1 MSKPSIFS
9 RDYEKRM
16 KKRKIRIG
24 IIIGVILI
32 IGGALLYNFKIKNMD
47 FSNVR
52 NKLQAWVDS
61 DKKEEPKAKVEDP
74 KTQIEE
80 KPVEVE
86 KTFLDIE
93 LPNKDK
99 IKVQY
104 EVEDKKGKV
113 KEVEEKKGYDFDVS
127 PDKDEIIALDK
138 NQNMYLIKL
147 SGEKDYKVTD
157 ITKKQYVSKNGTKFP
172 KDSRLEADK
181 NYKWHAEPKF
191 INEDT
196 IIYVSQLPYFGTS
209 ATKEYVWIYDIG
221 NKEDKVVFKLSG
233 NKIEIGD
240 IKKDKGIEVK
250 IDKSEYI
257 IDGKGNIVK

>member
-16 KKRKIRIG
+16 KKRKIRIAL
-24 IIIGVILI
+24 IIGVILI
-32 IGGALLYNFKIKNMD
+32 VGGALLYNFKIKNMD

-61 DKKEEPKAKVEDP
+61 DKKEEPKAKAEDP

-80 KPVEVE
+80 KPVEEE
-86 KTFLDIE
+86 KTFLEIE
-93 LPNKDK
+93 LPNKEK

-104 EVEDKKGKV
+104 EVEDNKGKV
-113 KEVEEKKGYDFDVS
+113 KEVEDKKGYDFDVS

-147 SGEKDYKVTD
+147 SKEKDYKVTD

-172 KDSRLEADK
+172 KDTRLEADK

-196 IIYVSQLPYFGTS
+196 IIYVSQLPFFGTS
-209 ATKEYVWIYDIG
+209 ATKEYVWIYDISS
-221 NKEDKVVFKLSG
+221 KEDKVIFKLSG
-233 NKIEIGD
+233 KKIDIGD
-240 IKKDKGIEVK
+240 IKKDKGIEVN
-250 IDKSEYI
+250 IDKNEYI
-257 IDGKGNIVK
+257 IDDKGNIVK